1 MRWSRSCIP
10 TFKENPAE
18 AEIPSHRLML
28 RAGLIRK
35 LTSGVYTFLPL
46 GFKVL
51 TKIET
56 IVREEMDAIG
66 GQETLMPVLHPIE
79 IYEESGRISSF
90 GPELFKL
97 QDSRQRTFALGPT
110 HEEVITMIARDD
122 MKSYRTLPQCLYQI
136 LIKFRDEIRPRY
148 GVVDRKSVV

>member
-18 AEIPSHRLML
+18 AEIASHRLML

-35 LTSGVYTFLPL
+35 LTSGVYTFLPF
-46 GFKVL
+46 GSKVIK
-51 TKIET
+51 KIEA

-66 GQETLMPVLHPIE
+66 CQEVLMPVLHPIE
-79 IYEESGRISSF
+79 IYEESGRLGSF

-97 QDSRQRTFALGPT
+97 QDGRQRTFALGPT
-110 HEEVITMIARDD
+110 HEEVITMVARDD
-122 MKSYRTLPQCLYQI
+122 MKS
-136 LIKFRDEIRPRY
+136 
-148 GVVDRKSVV
+148 

>member
-1 MRWSRSCIP
+1 MRWSKSCIP

-51 TKIET
+51 TRIEA

-66 GQETLMPVLHPIE
+66 CQEVLMPVLHPIE
-79 IYEESGRISSF
+79 IYEES
-90 GPELFKL
+90 
-97 QDSRQRTFALGPT
+97 
-110 HEEVITMIARDD
+110 
-122 MKSYRTLPQCLYQI
+122 
-136 LIKFRDEIRPRY
+136 
-148 GVVDRKSVV
+148 